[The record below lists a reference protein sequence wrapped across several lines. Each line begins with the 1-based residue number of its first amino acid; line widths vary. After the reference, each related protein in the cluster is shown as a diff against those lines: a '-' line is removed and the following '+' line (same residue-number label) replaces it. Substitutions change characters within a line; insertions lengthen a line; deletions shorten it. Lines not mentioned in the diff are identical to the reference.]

1 MELSSG
7 SATHQQIQHHY
18 KPTETMRSF
27 LTPRHV
33 FLSFLI
39 FTMCLSLAYSSETI
53 NSSSS
58 SSPRGESAFYADE
71 VRQNANTR
79 QQRYSHVRRTW
90 LAARE
95 RTLRGRRLER
105 LQADAAATS
114 SSSSSSPPP
123 MFMVEAKPIK
133 KSIDELQA
141 VVLRQS
147 SQGYKDMLRA
157 LMVSC
162 SEHLICAWLGFP
174 QSDS

>member
-1 MELSSG
+1 
-7 SATHQQIQHHY
+7 
-18 KPTETMRSF
+18 MRSF

-53 NSSSS
+53 HSASSSS

-114 SSSSSSPPP
+114 SSSSSSSSPPP